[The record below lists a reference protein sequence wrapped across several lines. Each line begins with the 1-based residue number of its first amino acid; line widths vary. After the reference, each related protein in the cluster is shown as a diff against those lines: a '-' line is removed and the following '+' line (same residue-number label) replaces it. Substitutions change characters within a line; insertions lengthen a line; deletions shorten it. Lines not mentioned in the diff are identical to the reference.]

1 MRSIESSRRLRTLRR
16 AATLL
21 AAGLLVA
28 ACSQPAWPTAPAPTS
43 PGPALT
49 APGSCACGSGWDL
62 SASHVNEAAD
72 DGARVKAV
80 EPISDRIL
88 DLTIQSPAMGG
99 FAVAR
104 LILPADFDTAPR
116 TKTWPVLMLLHGATS
131 SHAAYSDINAAPDA
145 LIVAPDGGAYGWYS
159 DWWNGGK
166 GGPPAYETFHL
177 IELPQL
183 VQRGWR
189 ASTRMAIAGISMGG
203 FGAMSYA
210 GRHPGMFVAAASI
223 SGVVD
228 TRLMPQDW
236 QNPDLWGSP
245 TAQAGI
251 WKAHNPATLVS
262 GLRGTTL
269 FVSYGNG
276 QLGPLDPA
284 SATGW
289 DTLEALIGQMNEAF
303 TAELKKLGVPA
314 TIDAYGPGTHTG
326 PYFDRELA
334 KALVI
339 LRSALA
345 VPQAGG

>member
-1 MRSIESSRRLRTLRR
+1 MRSMERSRRLRTLRR

-28 ACSQPAWPTAPAPTS
+28 ACSQAAGTVAPAS
-43 PGPALT
+43 PSRGPSSV
-49 APGSCACGSGWDL
+49 PSCACTYGSGS
-62 SASHVNEAAD
+62 SALHVNVDAD
-72 DGARVKAV
+72 DGAHIKAV
-80 EPISDRIL
+80 EPISDRIM

-104 LILPADFDTAPR
+104 LILPADYDSAPPS
-116 TKTWPVLMLLHGATS
+116 KTWPVLMLLHGATR
-131 SHAAYSDINAAPDA
+131 SHADFSDINAAPDA

-177 IELPQL
+177 VELPQL
-183 VQRGWR
+183 VQRSWR

-228 TRLMPQDW
+228 TRLMPRDW
-236 QNPDLWGSP
+236 PDPNLWGSP
-245 TAQAGI
+245 VSQAEV
-251 WKAHNPATLVS
+251 WKTHNPATLVS
-262 GLRGTTL
+262 GLRGTAL

-276 QLGPLDPA
+276 QMGPLDPA
-284 SATGW
+284 SATGS
-289 DTLEALIGQMNEAF
+289 DTLEALLGQMNEAF
-303 TAELKKLGVPA
+303 TAELKKLGIPA

-334 KALVI
+334 KALPI

-345 VPQAGG
+345 AA

>member
-1 MRSIESSRRLRTLRR
+1 MRSIERSRRVRTLRR

-28 ACSQPAWPTAPAPTS
+28 ACSQAVGTVAPAS
-43 PGPALT
+43 PSRGPAV
-49 APGSCACGSGWDL
+49 GSCACGSGWDP
-62 SASHVNEAAD
+62 SASHVTVDAD
-72 DGARVKAV
+72 DGAHIKG
-80 EPISDRIL
+80 EDTISDRIV

-104 LILPADFDTAPR
+104 LILPADYDSAPPS
-116 TKTWPVLMLLHGATS
+116 KTWPILMLLHGATRT
-131 SHAAYSDINAAPDA
+131 HTDFSDINAAPDA

-177 IELPQL
+177 VELPQL
-183 VQRGWR
+183 VRRSWR

-223 SGVVD
+223 SGAVD
-228 TRLMPQDW
+228 TRLMPLDW
-236 QNPDLWGSP
+236 PDPNLWGSP
-245 TAQAGI
+245 IAQADI
-251 WKAHNPATLVS
+251 WKAHNPADLAS
-262 GLRGTTL
+262 GFRGTTL

-276 QLGPLDPA
+276 QPGPLDA
-284 SATGW
+284 AGAGS
-289 DTLEALIGQMNEAF
+289 DSVEALLGQMNVAF
-303 TAELKKLGVPA
+303 TAELKQLGMPA

-334 KALVI
+334 KALPI

-345 VPQAGG
+345 AP

>member
-1 MRSIESSRRLRTLRR
+1 MRSIERSRRLRTLRR

-28 ACSQPAWPTAPAPTS
+28 ACSQPAWPTAPAQAS
-43 PGPALT
+43 PNPALT
-49 APGSCACGSGWDL
+49 ALGSCACGSGWDP
-62 SASHVNEAAD
+62 SASHVTVDAD
-72 DGARVKAV
+72 DGAHIKAV
-80 EPISDRIL
+80 EPISDRIM

-99 FAVAR
+99 YAVAR
-104 LILPADFDTAPR
+104 LILPADFDSAPPS
-116 TKTWPVLMLLHGATS
+116 KTWPVLMLLHGATR
-131 SHAAYSDINAAPDA
+131 SHADFSDIDAAPDA
-145 LIVAPDGGAYGWYS
+145 LIVAPDGGAYGYYS

-177 IELPQL
+177 VELPQL
-183 VQRGWR
+183 VQRSWR

-228 TRLMPQDW
+228 TRLWPRDW
-236 QNPDLWGSP
+236 LDPNLWGSP
-245 TAQAGI
+245 TAQADV
-251 WKAHNPATLVS
+251 WKAHNPADLVS

-284 SATGW
+284 SATGS
-289 DTLEALIGQMNEAF
+289 DTLEALLGQMNEAF
-303 TAELKKLGVPA
+303 TAELKRLGIPA

-334 KALVI
+334 KALPI
-339 LRSALA
+339 LRSALTA
-345 VPQAGG
+345 AP

>member
-1 MRSIESSRRLRTLRR
+1 MRSIERSRRLRPLRR

-28 ACSQPAWPTAPAPTS
+28 ACSQDAGTIAPAS
-43 PGPALT
+43 PSRGPSSG
-49 APGSCACGSGWDL
+49 PSCACTYGSGP
-62 SASHVNEAAD
+62 SASQGTVDAD
-72 DGARVKAV
+72 DGAHIKAV
-80 EPISDRIL
+80 EPISDRIM

-104 LILPADFDTAPR
+104 LILPADYETAPP
-116 TKTWPVLMLLHGATS
+116 TKTWPVLMLLHGATRD
-131 SHAAYSDINAAPDA
+131 HRDFSDINAAPDA
-145 LIVAPDGGAYGWYS
+145 LVVAPDGGAYGYYS

-177 IELPQL
+177 VELPQL

-228 TRLMPQDW
+228 TRLMPREW
-236 QNPDLWGSP
+236 PDPNLWGSP
-245 TAQAGI
+245 TAQADV
-251 WKAHNPATLVS
+251 WKAHNPADLAS
-262 GLRGTTL
+262 GFRGTAL

-276 QLGPLDPA
+276 QPGPLDAPGA
-284 SATGW
+284 GS
-289 DTLEALIGQMNEAF
+289 DPLETLLGTMNESF
-303 TAELKKLGVPA
+303 TAELSKLGIPA

-334 KALVI
+334 KALLI

-345 VPQAGG
+345 VP